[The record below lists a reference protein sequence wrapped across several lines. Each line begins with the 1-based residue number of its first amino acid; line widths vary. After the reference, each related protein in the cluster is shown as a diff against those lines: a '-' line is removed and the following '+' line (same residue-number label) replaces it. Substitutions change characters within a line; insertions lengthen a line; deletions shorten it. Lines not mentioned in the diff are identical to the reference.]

1 MKSWEKSILK
11 KILVVSLYN
20 GDNEIEEVDEEEMK
34 EIGESMEKCKK
45 GDKVVWLGEE
55 FMYIEL

>member
-1 MKSWEKSILK
+1 MK

-34 EIGESMEKCKK
+34 EIGESMEKCNK

-55 FMYIEL
+55 FMYIDL